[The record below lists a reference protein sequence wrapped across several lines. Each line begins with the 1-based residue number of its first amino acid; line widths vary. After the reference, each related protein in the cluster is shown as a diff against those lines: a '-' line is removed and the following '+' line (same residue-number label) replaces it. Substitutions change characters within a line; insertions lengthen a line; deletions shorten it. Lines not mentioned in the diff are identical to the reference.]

1 LSSRDIRRAVIQRLL
16 IANLVAAVL
25 TGAAIELAEPARD
38 VSVAARLAGAAAI
51 AVVVASVFA
60 LVALRRWRA
69 RERRLWGWL
78 DDGRDPTPA
87 ERDLVLDEPWQGARL
102 LFRYWLI
109 GAALVGLL
117 FLGDAEGR
125 SRMVPAGAV
134 ATILGGLT
142 ATTLSFFLAE
152 RAMRPALVLALAGQP
167 RPTTLG
173 VRRRIVIAWL
183 LGSGVAL
190 AWIAFVPLFRHP
202 ASDVPLGFL
211 TTFLGVAGFAAGA
224 SLAYLVGGSIGGPI
238 EKVRRGLQSVEGGNL
253 DVVVPVDDAGELGVL
268 EAGFNRMVN
277 AVTERQRLQ
286 ELFGK
291 HVGEEVARRAL
302 GRGIDL
308 DGEVVEVS
316 VLFVD
321 IVGSTALATQQPPA
335 EVVRLLNRF
344 FSTVV
349 STVST
354 HGGWVNKFQG
364 DAALCVF
371 GAPEPQADH
380 AARSLRAARTLRAAL
395 LEVDAG
401 LGISAGQVIAG
412 NVGTEARLEYT
423 VIGHPVNEAARLVEQ
438 AKRREGRVL
447 ASAAVVE
454 RAGDEADEWRPAGE
468 VALRG
473 IATPVEVFE
482 PRRCVAATQSAV
494 G

>member
-1 LSSRDIRRAVIQRLL
+1 
-16 IANLVAAVL
+16 
-25 TGAAIELAEPARD
+25 
-38 VSVAARLAGAAAI
+38 
-51 AVVVASVFA
+51 
-60 LVALRRWRA
+60 
-69 RERRLWGWL
+69 
-78 DDGRDPTPA
+78 
-87 ERDLVLDEPWQGARL
+87 
-102 LFRYWLI
+102 
-109 GAALVGLL
+109 
-117 FLGDAEGR
+117 
-125 SRMVPAGAV
+125 M
-134 ATILGGLT
+134 
-142 ATTLSFFLAE
+142 
-152 RAMRPALVLALAGQP
+152 
-167 RPTTLG
+167 
-173 VRRRIVIAWL
+173 
-183 LGSGVAL
+183 
-190 AWIAFVPLFRHP
+190 
-202 ASDVPLGFL
+202 
-211 TTFLGVAGFAAGA
+211 
-224 SLAYLVGGSIGGPI
+224 AYLVGGSIGGPI

-268 EAGFNRMVN
+268 EAGFNRMVK

-321 IVGSTALATQQPPA
+321 IVGSTVLAAQQPPT

-354 HGGWVNKFQG
+354 HGGWVNKFEG

-371 GAPEPQADH
+371 GAPEPQIDH
-380 AARSLRAARTLRAAL
+380 AARSLRAARMLRAAL
-395 LEVDAG
+395 FEVDAG

-423 VIGHPVNEAARLVEQ
+423 VVGHPVNEAARLVEQ

-454 RAGDEADEWRPAGE
+454 RAGDEGDEWRPAGE
-468 VALRG
+468 VVLRG
-473 IATPVEVFE
+473 ITTPVEVFE
-482 PRRCVAATQSAV
+482 PRHCMVETQST
-494 G
+494 GGGDQRLGRW